1 MSDTTD
7 LASLF
12 FQWSQAVDYYRD
24 KNADSLTPDQNVLLK
39 DLSSQLDDIST
50 HFTLDDVAAT
60 IASIQP
66 EIDQIKTATAQA
78 KKTLAKLNTIDKV
91 TKAIAAVV
99 SIGVSAESGNVGGIV
114 SGIGDLASATAPPPK
129 TARATKKATS

>member
-1 MSDTTD
+1 
-7 LASLF
+7 
-12 FQWSQAVDYYRD
+12 
-24 KNADSLTPDQNVLLK
+24 VLLK

-50 HFTLDDVAAT
+50 HFTLDDVAAS

-66 EIDQIKTATAQA
+66 EIDQMEIDQIKTITAQA

-99 SIGVSAESGNVGGIV
+99 SIGVSAESGNVSGIV
-114 SGIGDLASATAPPPK
+114 SGIGDLAGALSERHRNLP
-129 TARATKKATS
+129 RR